1 MIDLHVVR
9 ENRRNIA
16 GLLLV
21 CGGIAAVLHWG
32 QFSALTFKDPSIM
45 NGALTSILTSLFV
58 VAVFAERSVEVV
70 LVSARTPG
78 RQHIEGKIKRLQAMA
93 EKDAAVLR
101 RIDEEQERLDAYR
114 LDTARQAH
122 CLSFALGVMI
132 SLVGVRA
139 LSGLVDETVLM
150 GAQKT
155 VFGLVDVV
163 VTGGVI
169 GGGSAVVDKIGRK
182 IRQAFDL
189 NAATDSKLDS
199 DRRSGEPQR
208 SGALSDDA
216 SA

>member
-1 MIDLHVVR
+1 MIDLHVVW
-9 ENRRNIA
+9 ENRRNIGA
-16 GLLLV
+16 LLLV
-21 CGGIAAVLHWG
+21 CGGLAIVLHWG
-32 QFSALTFKDPSIM
+32 QFSALTFKDLSIM
-45 NGALTSILTSLFV
+45 DGALTSILTSLFV

-70 LVSARTPG
+70 LISGRTPG
-78 RQHIEGKIKRLQAMA
+78 RQQIEEQIKRLQA
-93 EKDAAVLR
+93 KGGDDVVSLR
-101 RIDEEQERLDAYR
+101 RLAEEQERLDAYR

-122 CLSFALGVMI
+122 CLSFAFGVMI

-139 LSGLVDETVLM
+139 LSGLVDESGLE

-155 VFGLVDVV
+155 VFALVDVI

-189 NAATDSKLDS
+189 NSATDSKLDNT
-199 DRRSGEPQR
+199 RSSEPQR
-208 SGALSDDA
+208 SDAIDNA